1 MPELIIVGGGL
12 AGSEA
17 AWQAAER
24 GIQVTLFEMR
34 PGKPTGAHISPFLA
48 ELVCSNSLGS
58 NLPDRAPGL
67 LKEEIRRMDSLLLKC
82 AEETAVPAGG
92 ALAVGRIQFA
102 ELVTKRIEGH
112 PRISLKREE
121 ISKIPNKPAIIASGP
136 LTSEGLSN
144 SLIEWTGQDHLYF
157 FDAISPIVTLK
168 SINFDIAYRASR
180 YDRGDKDD
188 GDYIN
193 CPMTADEYSAFVE
206 ALVAAKRIELKSFE
220 LDIEFGVKAGAH
232 KFFEGCLPI
241 EVLARRG
248 KKSMAFGPM
257 RPVGLHDPR
266 TGKRPHAVV
275 QLRQDNIAGTLY
287 NLVGFQTNL
296 TFAEQRRVPA
306 HDTRARKC

>member
-24 GIQVTLFEMR
+24 GISVALFEMR
-34 PGKPTGAHISPFLA
+34 PDKPTGAHISPYLA

-92 ALAVGRIQFA
+92 ALAVGRNQFA
-102 ELVTKRIEGH
+102 ELVTKRIEEH

-121 ISKIPNKPAIIASGP
+121 VPEIPNKPAIIASGP
-136 LTSEGLSN
+136 LTSERLSN

-157 FDAISPIVTLK
+157 FDAISPIVTLEL
-168 SINFDIAYRASR
+168 INFDISYRASR

-193 CPMTADEYSAFVE
+193 CPMTADEYNTFVD

-220 LDIEFGVKAGAH
+220 LDIEFGIKQARTNFSRVACRL
-232 KFFEGCLPI
+232 KF
-241 EVLARRG
+241 
-248 KKSMAFGPM
+248 
-257 RPVGLHDPR
+257 
-266 TGKRPHAVV
+266 
-275 QLRQDNIAGTLY
+275 
-287 NLVGFQTNL
+287 
-296 TFAEQRRVPA
+296 
-306 HDTRARKC
+306 